1 MLPPL
6 LTVLWAGLAALSA
19 AVGIGAYR
27 RRRRQI
33 EASRSRVDDEA
44 IRTILATG
52 SLTVDE
58 DEPLDIATIDA
69 EERRFWSE
77 TWDEPDDFRA

>member
-1 MLPPL
+1 MLPVP
-6 LTVLWAGLAALSA
+6 LTVLWSALAALGA
-19 AVGIGAYR
+19 AAGVGAYF

-44 IRTILATG
+44 IRKILATG
-52 SLTVDE
+52 TLTVDE

-69 EERRFWSE
+69 EEQRFWSE

>member
-1 MLPPL
+1 MLPVP
-6 LTVLWAGLAALSA
+6 LTVLWSALAALGA
-19 AVGIGAYR
+19 AAGIGAYV

-33 EASRSRVDDEA
+33 DASRSRVDDEA
-44 IRTILATG
+44 IRKILATG

-69 EERRFWSE
+69 EEQRFWSE